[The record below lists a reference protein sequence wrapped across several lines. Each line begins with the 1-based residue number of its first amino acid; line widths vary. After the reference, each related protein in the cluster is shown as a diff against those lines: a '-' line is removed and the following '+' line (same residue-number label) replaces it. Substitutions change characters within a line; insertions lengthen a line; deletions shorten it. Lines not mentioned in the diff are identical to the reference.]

1 MTKENTLVQQSP
13 YSNSQLLIDQEM
25 QLHPTCLLQVQRH
38 DQEKSALDDQ
48 LKAGYLHSEDHR
60 QQRKN
65 MDQRHVDEHQSLKME
80 LQDLQQSLR
89 QHPDYKKLVEKQEQE
104 HLLLTAKENKQPLEL
119 EVQLSFDSYERH
131 NMLQELQR
139 QNIDGEKY
147 TKSELLQLLPHLK
160 IEEEAILLEFK
171 QLKND
176 YDKKQL
182 SKVSDS
188 SIENLNSDIVDAT
201 PTQEKN
207 NDPIDIHQIYKKALA
222 DKFSGN
228 YFLQYRIDLQIKK
241 LEVIEKISYLKENGI
256 LAANLIESQVTD
268 FQKTQHREKDL
279 DLEVKQL
286 LKSYED
292 PQPSK
297 ILDLSNNN
305 LHVDVTDATPTQENN
320 NQFQPITK
328 SQSDILREKEVK
340 YLHTQTIIQTRL
352 NPLEE
357 QEPQEAPTADDR
369 LTDTNVPEPTDL
381 SLDHCTIN
389 DPVEFT
395 GGVFDNPNQNLQ

>member
-1 MTKENTLVQQSP
+1 MFDFL
-13 YSNSQLLIDQEM
+13 
-25 QLHPTCLLQVQRH
+25 
-38 DQEKSALDDQ
+38 
-48 LKAGYLHSEDHR
+48 
-60 QQRKN
+60 
-65 MDQRHVDEHQSLKME
+65 
-80 LQDLQQSLR
+80 
-89 QHPDYKKLVEKQEQE
+89 
-104 HLLLTAKENKQPLEL
+104 PL
-119 EVQLSFDSYERH
+119 
-131 NMLQELQR
+131 
-139 QNIDGEKY
+139 
-147 TKSELLQLLPHLK
+147 
-160 IEEEAILLEFK
+160 
-171 QLKND
+171 
-176 YDKKQL
+176 
-182 SKVSDS
+182 
-188 SIENLNSDIVDAT
+188 
-201 PTQEKN
+201 
-207 NDPIDIHQIYKKALA
+207 
-222 DKFSGN
+222 
-228 YFLQYRIDLQIKK
+228 
-241 LEVIEKISYLKENGI
+241 
-256 LAANLIESQVTD
+256 
-268 FQKTQHREKDL
+268 EKDL